1 MDWLDVDWLPEWAP
15 SVTASALALLVVD
28 LVVRLTAIA
37 VVPVNRRPSSALA
50 WLLAIFFIP
59 YVGVLAFLLIGNPKL
74 PRSRRRKQREINQL
88 IVDTTEGMDLVSTD
102 HPWPP
107 WLTGVVELN
116 RNLGAM
122 PLVGGNSAQLVG
134 EYDEAIRAMARS
146 IDEAREYVHVEF
158 YIMTK
163 DATSEPFFTALQR
176 AVQRGVKVRL
186 LLDHIGSLRYPGY
199 RRTIRFLRDA
209 GVEWHP
215 MLPVQLHR
223 LKYQRPDLRNH
234 RKLLVVDGEVGWV
247 GSQNVLDRSYNKR
260 GNRRRGLQ
268 WQDLMVRL
276 EGPIVSGVEA
286 LFITDWYSETD
297 ELLTA
302 ERPELTPVDPPGR
315 LECQIVPSGP
325 GFDGENNLKLFNALL
340 YSAQQRISITSPY
353 FVPDESMLSAI
364 TTAAERG
371 VDVELFVSE
380 HGDQAIVHYAE
391 CSYYENLLRA
401 GVRIHRYPAPY
412 VLHAKHMTVDEEVAV
427 IGSSNMDMR
436 SFLLDLELTLMVCGR
451 EFSDDLRRVEDDYRA
466 RCTELTLEQWL
477 ARSRGAVIKENL
489 ARLTSALQ

>member
-1 MDWLDVDWLPEWAP
+1 MSDWFSGWAP
-15 SVTASALALLVVD
+15 SLTYSAIALAVVD

-59 YVGVLAFLLIGNPKL
+59 YLGVLAFLLIGNPKL
-74 PRSRRRKQREINQL
+74 PRARRRKQREINQL
-88 IVDTTEGMDLVSTD
+88 ILDSTTGMDLVSPD

-107 WLTGVVELN
+107 WLMGIVELN

-122 PLVGGNSAQLVG
+122 PLIGGNSASL
-134 EYDEAIRAMARS
+134 EADYDGAIRAMARS
-146 IDEAREYVHVEF
+146 IDGAREYVHVEF

-163 DATSEPFFTALQR
+163 DATSEPFFRALEA
-176 AVQRGVKVRL
+176 AVGRGVKVRL
-186 LLDHIGSLRYPGY
+186 LLDHIGSIRYPGY
-199 RRTIRFLRDA
+199 RRTIRFLERV

-215 MLPVQLHR
+215 MLPVQLQK

-234 RKLLVVDGEVGWV
+234 RKLLVVDGEVGWM
-247 GSQNVLDRSYNKR
+247 GSQNVLDRSYNKKA
-260 GNRRRGLQ
+260 NIRRGLQ

-276 EGPIVSGVEA
+276 EGPVVAGIDA
-286 LFITDWYSETD
+286 MFITDWYSETD
-297 ELLTA
+297 ELLDSERSEATPTA
-302 ERPELTPVDPPGR
+302 TPTGSPRD
-315 LECQIVPSGP
+315 LECQVVPSGP

-340 YSAQQRISITSPY
+340 FSAQRRISITSPY
-353 FVPDESMLSAI
+353 FVPDESMLNAI

-380 HGDQAIVHYAE
+380 HGDQALVHYAE

-412 VLHAKHMTVDEEVAV
+412 VLHAKHMTIDEDVAV

-436 SFLLDLELTLMVCGR
+436 SFLLDLELTLMVCGQQ
-451 EFSDDLRRVEDDYRA
+451 FSDDLRAIEDDYRK
-466 RCTELTLEQWL
+466 RCTELTLEEWMG
-477 ARSRGAVIKENL
+477 RSRWHVIKENL
-489 ARLTSALQ
+489 SRLTSALQ